1 MLNPMFVD
9 TGYAI
14 ALINQNDQHH
24 QQAIQLSEKY
34 ESYPVIT
41 TDAILLE
48 IVVSQFVLSSVG

>member
-1 MLNPMFVD
+1 MFVD